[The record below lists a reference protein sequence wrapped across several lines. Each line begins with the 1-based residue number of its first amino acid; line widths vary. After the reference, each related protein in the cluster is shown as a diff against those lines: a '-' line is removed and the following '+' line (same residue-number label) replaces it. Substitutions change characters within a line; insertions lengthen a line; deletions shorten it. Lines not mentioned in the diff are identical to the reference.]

1 MTLMKTKATSI
12 LTRTSSNDD
21 KYNDDIDGNDDDV
34 FTTCN
39 LPLSFFTHMQ
49 TIGADMHSLPGDPR
63 QRLILIDIHGTREG
77 TADVV
82 PSQGS
87 HNMVN
92 FPEQTVADTW

>member
-1 MTLMKTKATSI
+1 MKTIATSI

-34 FTTCN
+34 FYE
-39 LPLSFFTHMQ
+39 Q
-49 TIGADMHSLPGDPR
+49 TIGADMHALPGDPR